1 MLHCTIWSLRRGY
14 KRAKMYLGT
23 VFVAPLLL
31 TGCTG
36 LPEVN
41 GMPLPKLSDQP
52 ATRYPSLTTIPE
64 APAITP
70 ANQSDAAIRALS
82 GERGNTER
90 AAEQLQ
96 QEPFMMPVPA
106 PPPMPF

>member
-1 MLHCTIWSLRRGY
+1 MLHCTIWSLHRRY
-14 KRAKMYLGT
+14 KRVKMYPRT

-31 TGCTG
+31 TGCIH

-41 GMPLPKLSDQP
+41 GKPLPMLSDQP
-52 ATRYPSLTTIPE
+52 VTHYPSLTAIPE